1 MKIFIV
7 AGGTGGHVY
16 PALSVAREF
25 KKNTAKIFWVGR
37 QKSLEEDV
45 AKEENFNFLPL
56 YVSGFLGKK
65 ISGKIRAVFNLCF
78 AFIKSLAL
86 LIKFKPDVIFST
98 GGYISLPVGLAA
110 PFLRIPLFI
119 HEQNSVAG
127 LSNRILNIISK
138 ATFEGFP
145 DTFKTTNKTKF
156 VGNPL
161 RDELF
166 IETQDRKGIDKEFN
180 ILVLG
185 GSQGSSQLNKIFIK
199 ALEASSNSLDW
210 NIVHQAGSVE
220 FNSLKKRYSD
230 LPIKHEVLQYIKNIG
245 QEYQK
250 ADLVISRSGAMTVS
264 EISAFGK
271 AAILMPLPWATDN
284 HQYYNALYLKNL
296 DGAEIVES
304 DLDNYKFLLER
315 ILNIEKDTK
324 RRIQMGLNAKKAF
337 SSSSVTDIYKF
348 INEKI

>member
-25 KKNTAKIFWVGR
+25 KKNTAEVFWVGR
-37 QKSLEEDV
+37 QKSLEEGV
-45 AKEENFNFLPL
+45 AKEEDFNFLPL
-56 YVSGFLGKK
+56 SVSGFLGKK
-65 ISGKIRAVFNLCF
+65 ISGKIKAIFNLCL
-78 AFIKSLAL
+78 AFIKSFVL

-98 GGYISLPVGLAA
+98 GGYISLPVGLVA
-110 PFLRIPLFI
+110 PFLKIPLFI

-127 LSNRILNIISK
+127 LSNRILNKISTT
-138 ATFEGFP
+138 TFEGFP
-145 DTFKTTNKTKF
+145 GTFKTTNKTKF

-166 IETQDRKGIDKEFN
+166 TQTQDKNRINQEFN

-199 ALEASSNSLDW
+199 ALEASNSPHQW
-210 NIVHQAGSVE
+210 NIVHQTGPVE
-220 FNSLKKRYSD
+220 FSSLKNRYLD
-230 LPIKHEVLQYIKNIG
+230 LPIKHEVLKYIKNIG

-250 ADLVISRSGAMTVS
+250 ADLIISRSGAMTVS

-271 AAILMPLPWATDN
+271 AAILMPLPWAADN

-296 DGAEIVES
+296 GGAEIVES
-304 DLDNYKFLLER
+304 NLDNFKFLLEL
-315 ILNIEKDTK
+315 ISNLEKDTK
-324 RRIQMGLNAKKAF
+324 RRMQMGLNAKKAF
-337 SSSSVTDIYKF
+337 SSSSVEDIYKF

>member
-1 MKIFIV
+1 MKIIIV

-25 KKNTAKIFWVGR
+25 KENSAEVIWVGR
-37 QKSLEEDV
+37 KKSLEENI
-45 AKEENFNFLPL
+45 AREEGFDFITLSA
-56 YVSGFLGKK
+56 SGFLGKRVIEK
-65 ISGKIRAVFNLCF
+65 IKAIFELCLSY
-78 AFIKSLAL
+78 IKAISL
-86 LIKFKPDVIFST
+86 LISFKPDAIFST

-110 PFLRIPLFI
+110 PLLRIPLFI

-127 LSNRILNIISK
+127 LSNRILNKFSRI
-138 ATFEGFP
+138 TFEGFP
-145 DTFKTTNKTKF
+145 DTFEMDNRTEF

-161 RDELF
+161 REELF
-166 IETQDRKGIDKEFN
+166 IQSQGVNKISQEFN
-180 ILVLG
+180 VLVLG
-185 GSQGSSQLNKIFIK
+185 GSQGSSQLNKIFIN
-199 ALEASSNSLDW
+199 ALEASSDSLNW
-210 NIVHQAGSVE
+210 NIVHQAGPVE
-220 FNSLKKRYSD
+220 FNSLKKRYSN
-230 LPIKHEVLQYIKNIG
+230 LSIKHEVLKYIKNIG
-245 QEYQK
+245 KEYQK

-284 HQYYNALYLKNL
+284 HQYYNALYLQKL

-304 DLDNYKFLLER
+304 DLDNYNFLLER

-324 RRIQMGLNAKKAF
+324 RRTQMGLNAKKAF

-348 INEKI
+348 INERI